1 MTPQPL
7 IAYFS
12 MEIGLEPSIPTY
24 AGGLGVLA
32 GDTVRSAA
40 DREVPMAA
48 VTLLHRAGYF
58 YQRLDADGRQREEPV
73 VWPVDDFLEKVDAR
87 ASIEV
92 RGRNLVLACWRYRVR
107 GVTGHEVP
115 VYLLDADLPENH
127 PEDRRLTDVLYGD
140 GEEYRLS
147 QEAVLGLGGIAMLRA
162 LGHGGLVRHHLNE
175 GHAALIVLALLA
187 DRLAAPGST
196 AAITQELI
204 DTVRSACVFT
214 THTPVPAGHDK
225 FRAEVVERVLG
236 ARAARWLE
244 AFTHER
250 DLNMTDLALR
260 GSGYVNGVA
269 MSHWEVSRDLFPN
282 YKVHAITNGVHVR
295 SWASPP
301 FQALFDKWLP
311 DWRRDSLSLRY
322 AVRIPC
328 HEIWEAHLEAK
339 RALVEYVNR
348 ETNAGFDLDVF
359 TLGFARRATAYKR
372 ATLVFHDLER
382 LRKLSSERGRIQLV
396 FAGKAHPRDEPG
408 KELIRGVHAVR
419 DALQGAISVAWLPNH
434 DMGLARLLCAGSD
447 VWLNTPL
454 APFEASGTSGMK
466 AAMNGVPSL
475 SVLDGWFVEGHVE
488 GHTGWS
494 IGEEPCSRATS
505 EPEDDARDA
514 NALYEKLES
523 AVLPCFYRT
532 PELFHRIMRSTIAIN
547 GSFFNTDRMIE
558 QYLHSAYRL
567 GAALEAR

>member
-1 MTPQPL
+1 VTAEPR

-58 YQRLDADGRQREEPV
+58 YQRLDAEGRQGEEPV
-73 VWPVDDFLEKVDAR
+73 VWPVNDFLEKLDTR
-87 ASIEV
+87 ASIQV
-92 RGRNLVLACWRYRVR
+92 RGRTLTLACWRYRTR
-107 GVTGHEVP
+107 GVTGDEVP

-127 PEDRRLTDVLYGD
+127 PDDRRLTDVLYGD

-162 LGHGGLVRHHLNE
+162 LGHGELIRYHLNE
-175 GHAALIVLALLA
+175 GHAALIVLALLE

-196 AAITQELI
+196 AVITQELI
-204 DTVRSACVFT
+204 DEVRSACVFT

-225 FRAEVVERVLG
+225 FPAEVVESVLG
-236 ARAARWLE
+236 AQAARWLE
-244 AFTHER
+244 AFTHVRE
-250 DLNMTDLALR
+250 LNMTDLALR

-295 SWASPP
+295 TWASPP

-328 HEIWEAHLEAK
+328 HEIWQAHLEAK
-339 RALVEYVNR
+339 RALVDYVNR
-348 ETNAGFDLDVF
+348 ETNAGFDVDVL

-382 LRKLSSERGRIQLV
+382 LRKLSAEHGRIQLV
-396 FAGKAHPRDEPG
+396 FAGKAHPKDEPG
-408 KELIRGVHAVR
+408 KELIRAVHKMR
-419 DALQGAISVAWLPNH
+419 DSLHGSISVAWLPNH

-466 AAMNGVPSL
+466 AAVNGVPSL

-494 IGEEPCSRATS
+494 IGEEPCSRAS
-505 EPEDDARDA
+505 AEPEDDARDA
-514 NALYEKLES
+514 RALYDKLENV
-523 AVLPCFYRT
+523 VLPCFYRT
-532 PELFHRIMRSTIAIN
+532 PELFHRVMRSTIAIN
-547 GSFFNTDRMIE
+547 GSFFNTDRMVE

-567 GAALEAR
+567 GGAD